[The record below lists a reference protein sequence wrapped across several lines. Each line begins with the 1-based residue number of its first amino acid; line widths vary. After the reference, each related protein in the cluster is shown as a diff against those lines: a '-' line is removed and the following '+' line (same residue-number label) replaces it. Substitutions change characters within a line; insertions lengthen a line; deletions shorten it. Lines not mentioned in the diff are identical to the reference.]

1 MTNRPFAYN
10 PQIGSPI
17 VVIPGTTQVGDLAIG
32 VDPLLYSA
40 NPGEVTWWAGPDEEL
55 GYVICAPVSTE
66 DHPTPVGPVGSVR
79 FWRTKALTDEAFI
92 LLANYI
98 SSKVGFG
105 VEFTTTTEVLD
116 KLEEVGYWTS
126 FVQTAGSVFNGVW
139 NDAETWKDT
148 DIWVDGIDL

>member
-10 PQIGSPI
+10 PQIGSP
-17 VVIPGTTQVGDLAIG
+17 VEVIPGTIQVGDLAIG

-40 NPGEVTWWAGPDEEL
+40 DPGGVTWWAGPDEEV
-55 GYVICAPVSTE
+55 GYVICAPVPAE

-79 FWRTKALTDEAFI
+79 FWRTKALTTEAFI
-92 LLANYI
+92 SLANYI

-105 VEFTTTTEVLD
+105 VEFTTAAGVLD

-126 FVQTAGSVFNGVW
+126 FVPIEGSVFNQVW

-148 DIWVDGIDL
+148 DVWAD